1 MENGMGKQ
9 LPAIP
14 TQVEIEPR
22 RRALATR
29 PRSERGW
36 FRSPVAEALLEL
48 MPDLLRLTRQAIRPS
63 QPAGDLLP
71 SSGANGMTVQEIE
84 IDVASPLVRRV
95 VVRST
100 NAWSLSPDVAL
111 AGRQRRGGRLGLGAA
126 SVAGLLL
133 LGAAAARRASLPF
146 PGRSRERV

>member
-1 MENGMGKQ
+1 MGKQ

-22 RRALATR
+22 QRVLAAR
-29 PRSERGW
+29 PRAERSW
-36 FRSPVAEALLEL
+36 LRSPVADVLVDL
-48 MPDLLRLTRQAIRPS
+48 MPDLLRLARQAIRPA
-63 QPAGDLLP
+63 QPSADLLP

-84 IDVASPLVRRV
+84 IDVASPLVRRI

-111 AGRQRRGGRLGLGAA
+111 AGRQRRAGRLGLGAA

>member
-1 MENGMGKQ
+1 MGKQ

-14 TQVEIEPR
+14 THVEIEPSR
-22 RRALATR
+22 RMLATH
-29 PRSERGW
+29 PRATRGW
-36 FRSPVAEALLEL
+36 LRSPVADALVDL
-48 MPDLLRLTRQAIRPS
+48 MPDLLRLTRQAIRPA
-63 QPAGDLLP
+63 QPNADLLP
-71 SSGANGMTVQEIE
+71 TSGANGMTVQEIE
-84 IDVASPLVRRV
+84 IDVASPLVRRI

>member
-1 MENGMGKQ
+1 MGKQ

-14 TQVEIEPR
+14 TQVEIEPA
-22 RRALATR
+22 RRALPVRPRATR
-29 PRSERGW
+29 GW
-36 FRSPVAEALLEL
+36 LRSPIADALVDL
-48 MPDLLRLTRQAIRPS
+48 MPDLLRLTRDVVRPTRPS
-63 QPAGDLLP
+63 ADLLP
-71 SSGANGMTVQEIE
+71 SSGASGMTMQEIE
-84 IDVASPLVRRV
+84 IDVASPLVRRI